1 MEKSLQHQN
10 VDSLRAQLNATRIPL
25 SKAANELPFIYLSF
39 SIVQFCLQNEG
50 SDPLVTPGARKPNP
64 WAEKSKCM
72 LI

>member
-25 SKAANELPFIYLSF
+25 SKAAND
-39 SIVQFCLQNEG
+39 IVQFCLQNEG